1 MVKVAG
7 PGQTVG
13 LLQFQVQEE
22 HLDPVARRQA
32 DGPVAPDIVG
42 VRARVLRAGEVAPHC
57 RVHLLAFSWIGE
69 SRSKGATVRSV
80 ETVIICNCSLGSRH
94 HTDPKTTLAG
104 CGHHA
109 ENQTINP
116 RDCFKL

>member
-42 VRARVLRAGEVAPHC
+42 VGARVLRAGEVAPHC

-69 SRSKGATVRSV
+69 SRSKGATVRRV
-80 ETVIICNCSLGSRH
+80 ETVIICNCSLGSRLKPPWQVVG
-94 HTDPKTTLAG
+94 TMQKTRQLIPKTALN
-104 CGHHA
+104 C
-109 ENQTINP
+109 N
-116 RDCFKL
+116 